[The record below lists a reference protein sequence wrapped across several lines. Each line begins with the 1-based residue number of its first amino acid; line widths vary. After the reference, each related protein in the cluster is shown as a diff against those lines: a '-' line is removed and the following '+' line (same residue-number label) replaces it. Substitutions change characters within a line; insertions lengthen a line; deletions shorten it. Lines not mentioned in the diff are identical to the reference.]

1 MAESDTAS
9 TEDTRPESL
18 TAPRRR
24 ATRGPPP
31 GRDAGAPTLG
41 VAAASGAEDSAIALD
56 ISSALACGGGF
67 ESLTVTVSGVPAGA
81 RLSAGRDNGEGRW
94 SLSAGDLDGLA
105 ITPPADWGADF
116 TLTVTATASEAG
128 GDTATTGAGL
138 QVTVAGVAD
147 GRPSRGGSET
157 SNAAINAIA
166 LHVSTALADTDGSER
181 LTVTVAGVPSGAV
194 LSAGA
199 DNGDGSWTLS
209 AGELDG
215 LTITPPAGAGEDFSL
230 AVTATASEGGGDVLS
245 TTANLDVTVSGG
257 GGSGDIAGGGQG
269 DGAFVFA
276 EGGDRDSF
284 FGPNAWTDTLHL
296 EASDG
301 SPVGAGWTVE
311 LSAGGVVETGAS

>member
-81 RLSAGRDNGEGRW
+81 RLSAGRDNGDGSW

-105 ITPPADWGADF
+105 ITPPADPGADF
-116 TLTVTATASEAG
+116 TLTVTVTTSEAG

-138 QVTVAGVAD
+138 QVTVAGVAE
-147 GRPSRGGSET
+147 GRPSRGVSET
-157 SNAAINAIA
+157 SNAVRSAIA
-166 LHVSTALADTDGSER
+166 LHVSTALADPDGSER

-194 LSAGA
+194 LSAV
-199 DNGDGSWTLS
+199 
-209 AGELDG
+209 
-215 LTITPPAGAGEDFSL
+215 AGEDFSL
-230 AVTATASEGGGDVLS
+230 AVTATASEGGGDVVS
-245 TTANLDVTVSGG
+245 TTATLDVTVSGG
-257 GGSGDIAGGGQG
+257 GGQGG
-269 DGAFVFA
+269 GAFVFA
-276 EGGDRDSF
+276 EGGDRDRF
-284 FGPNAWTDTLHL
+284 FGPNAWTDTIHL

-301 SPVGAGWTVE
+301 GPVGAG
-311 LSAGGVVETGAS
+311 

>member
-1 MAESDTAS
+1 M
-9 TEDTRPESL
+9 
-18 TAPRRR
+18 
-24 ATRGPPP
+24 
-31 GRDAGAPTLG
+31 
-41 VAAASGAEDSAIALD
+41 SAISLHV
-56 ISSALACGGGF
+56 SSALA
-67 ESLTVTVSGVPAGA
+67 
-81 RLSAGRDNGEGRW
+81 
-94 SLSAGDLDGLA
+94 
-105 ITPPADWGADF
+105 
-116 TLTVTATASEAG
+116 
-128 GDTATTGAGL
+128 DT
-138 QVTVAGVAD
+138 
-147 GRPSRGGSET
+147 GGSE
-157 SNAAINAIA
+157 S
-166 LHVSTALADTDGSER
+166 

-215 LTITPPAGAGEDFSL
+215 LTITPPGGAGEDFSL

-257 GGSGDIAGGGQG
+257 GGDIAGGGQG
-269 DGAFVFA
+269 GGAFVFA

-284 FGPNAWTDTLHL
+284 FGSNAWTDTLHL